1 MKVTT
6 RIVDELYP
14 TLPSLSYLLYPII
27 PSLPYPHSVSTIRSQ
42 YLFLILIYVS
52 LNAIIRLPVVVEIF
66 PLIGCLCRIYV
77 VVCHLVQSH
86 RIGYGWFGASVAL
99 FGTLYLSCTLHVIR
113 HVSKSTYRIYHII
126 STSLYDKH

>member
-66 PLIGCLCRIYV
+66 PLFRCLCRIYV
-77 VVCHLVQSH
+77 VVRHLVQSH
-86 RIGYGWFGASVAL
+86 RIGYGWIGASVAL
-99 FGTLYLSCTLHVIR
+99 FGTLYLMYFACHPTCFKIDISYLSH
-113 HVSKSTYRIYHII
+113 HINKFI
-126 STSLYDKH
+126 